1 MLLTFQGCQ
10 PSAEPGSTGREP
22 KESGDLRNPFRNEAD
37 AFRLV
42 LLTVGYFALI
52 VLAATINTW
61 LGLAVFIVLTLA
73 AVAVV
78 VRSRRREPHPHA
90 VIRPSA
96 PGERRI
102 LVIANETVGG
112 EPLRDLIHRRS
123 EGVEERVLVVC
134 PALMSPMRYFASDED
149 GPRAAAH
156 ERLERSL
163 SRLRELGVS
172 AEGEVGD
179 ADPLQAI
186 EDALRTFGADEVIVS
201 THPEGRSQWLE
212 RGVVRAARERF
223 DVPITH
229 VVVDLEAEAGQAP
242 SRR

>member
-1 MLLTFQGCQ
+1 M
-10 PSAEPGSTGREP
+10 
-22 KESGDLRNPFRNEAD
+22 RNPFRNEAD

-42 LLTVGYFALI
+42 LLAVGYFALI
-52 VLAATINTW
+52 VIAAAINTW
-61 LGLAVFIVLTLA
+61 LGVAVFVLLTLLA
-73 AVAVV
+73 IAWVMKA
-78 VRSRRREPHPHA
+78 RREPSQRA

-112 EPLRDLIHRRS
+112 TPLREVIHRRA
-123 EGVEERVLVVC
+123 EGVEEIVRVVC
-134 PALMSPMRYFASDED
+134 PALMSPVRYFASDED
-149 GPRAAAH
+149 GPRAAAQ

-163 SRLRELGVS
+163 ERLRELGVT

-186 EDALRTFGADEVIVS
+186 EDELRTFGADEVIIS
-201 THPEGRSQWLE
+201 THPEGRSVWLE
-212 RGVVRAARERF
+212 KGVVRAARERF

-229 VVVDLEAEAGQAP
+229 VVVDLQAEAERQQVDAERA
-242 SRR
+242 